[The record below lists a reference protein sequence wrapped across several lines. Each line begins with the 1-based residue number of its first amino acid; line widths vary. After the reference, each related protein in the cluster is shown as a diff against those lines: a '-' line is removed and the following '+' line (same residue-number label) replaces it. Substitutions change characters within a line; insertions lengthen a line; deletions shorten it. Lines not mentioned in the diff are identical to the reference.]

1 MTFLITGATGFLGRR
16 LVDMLIAEGHA
27 VVYLAGKRS
36 KSLDSRAAF
45 HLWTHREQ
53 MLLELKAVPLC
64 DAVIHLAGEPI
75 AQRWTSEAK
84 KRIRESRILRTR
96 DLVDGIGQ
104 LPHKPG
110 VFISASAVG
119 YYGNRGNEVLTE
131 ESAPGKGFLAD
142 VCVHW
147 EEEADRAREFGLRV
161 VKVRNGMVLGEDG
174 GALKKLLPPFRMGLG
189 GRLGSGKQWV
199 SWIHRDDLLRM
210 LIWAAANPN
219 IAGVLN
225 GTAPEP
231 VTNAQFTRD
240 LAHALGKPAIIP
252 VPRFGLRLALGEM
265 SDVLLDS
272 ARAIPA
278 AAQQQGFQFAFRDVQ
293 PALEAIL
300 RKSG

>member
-1 MTFLITGATGFLGRR
+1 
-16 LVDMLIAEGHA
+16 MLLADGHA
-27 VVYLAGKRS
+27 VVYLARKRS

-45 HLWTHREQ
+45 HLWTNRDQ
-53 MLLELKAVPLC
+53 MFLELKAIPLC
-64 DAVIHLAGEPI
+64 DAVFHLAGEPI

-84 KRIRESRILRTR
+84 TRIRESRISRTR
-96 DLVDGIGQ
+96 DLVDGIGK

-110 VFISASAVG
+110 VFISASAIG
-119 YYGNRGNEVLTE
+119 YYGNRGDEVLTE

-142 VCVHW
+142 LCVHW
-147 EEEADRAREFGLRV
+147 EAEADRARQFGLRV

-174 GALKKLLPPFRMGLG
+174 GALKRLLPPFRMGLG

-210 LIWAAANPN
+210 LIWVAANPN

-231 VTNAQFTRD
+231 VTNAQFTRN
-240 LAHALGKPAIIP
+240 LAHVLGKPAIIP

-272 ARAIPA
+272 ARAVPA
-278 AAQQQGFQFAFRDVQ
+278 AAQQQGFQFAFRDLQ
-293 PALEAIL
+293 SALEAIL
-300 RKSG
+300 RKSR

>member
-1 MTFLITGATGFLGRR
+1 
-16 LVDMLIAEGHA
+16 
-27 VVYLAGKRS
+27 
-36 KSLDSRAAF
+36 
-45 HLWTHREQ
+45 

-110 VFISASAVG
+110 VFISASAIG

-131 ESAPGKGFLAD
+131 ESAPGKDFLAD

-174 GALKKLLPPFRMGLG
+174 GALKRLLPLFRMGLG

-240 LAHALGKPAIIP
+240 LAQRPGKTCHHSRPSVRAP
-252 VPRFGLRLALGEM
+252 PGAGRNVGCFVGQRPGYSRRRSTTGVSVCFQRLTASPRSHSAEIRLTC
-265 SDVLLDS
+265 
-272 ARAIPA
+272 
-278 AAQQQGFQFAFRDVQ
+278 
-293 PALEAIL
+293 
-300 RKSG
+300 

>member
-1 MTFLITGATGFLGRR
+1 
-16 LVDMLIAEGHA
+16 
-27 VVYLAGKRS
+27 
-36 KSLDSRAAF
+36 
-45 HLWTHREQ
+45 
-53 MLLELKAVPLC
+53 
-64 DAVIHLAGEPI
+64 
-75 AQRWTSEAK
+75 
-84 KRIRESRILRTR
+84 
-96 DLVDGIGQ
+96 VDGIAQ

-110 VFISASAVG
+110 VFISASAIG

-131 ESAPGKGFLAD
+131 ESAPGKDFLAD

-161 VKVRNGMVLGEDG
+161 VKIRNGMVLGEDG

-265 SDVLLDS
+265 SEVLLDS
-272 ARAIPA
+272 ARAVPA
-278 AAQQQGFQFAFRDVQ
+278 AAQQQGFQFAFRDLQ

-300 RKSG
+300 RKSR